1 MRACSQYHDHHI
13 LTPDYRKPMV
23 PHLKLDPNVIVLSL
37 FPGIQDNIVRHVM
50 ESPDLRMGG
59 MNMNNLMKQAQKMQK
74 QMMEKQEELQAKTL
88 EMTSGGGAVKVVITG
103 KKEIQELKIN
113 PDVVDPDDVEMLED
127 LIISAV
133 NEAIRQVEE
142 MNNAEMGRM
151 TGGLGGMF

>member
-1 MRACSQYHDHHI
+1 MA
-13 LTPDYRKPMV
+13 KGG
-23 PHLKLDPNVIVLSL
+23 
-37 FPGIQDNIVRHVM
+37 FPGG
-50 ESPDLRMGG
+50 MGG
-59 MNMNNLMKQAQKMQK
+59 MNMNKLMKQAQKMQK

-142 MNNAEMGRM
+142 MYNAEMGRM